1 MAGTVRTGR
10 IVDDQPK
17 KQHMSLQEKL
27 LNIKKKQL
35 KEKFRQDKLKSMFYG
50 KGGAGNN
57 GVAGGKPA
65 TKKELSYAKM

>member
-1 MAGTVRTGR
+1 
-10 IVDDQPK
+10 
-17 KQHMSLQEKL
+17 MSLQEKL